1 MPKYIYEA
9 FSVSFINS
17 ICQTFNSMIEMWNKR
32 YAQNEYVYGK
42 EPNEFF
48 KEQILKLPNGKILL
62 PAEGEGR
69 NAVFAAQNNW
79 QVESFD
85 SSYKA
90 KDKAEKLAREKSV
103 ELNYEISSYE
113 DAKYEANTFDLIAL
127 IYAHSSNRQQNH
139 QKLIKFLKPGGMLI
153 LEGFSKDQ
161 INNLTGGPKSLDLLF
176 SPQELK
182 ADFDELSEIKLTET
196 ETYLNEGEHHMG
208 RASIIRLIGKK

>member
-1 MPKYIYEA
+1 LPKYIYEA

-85 SSYKA
+85 SSSEA
-90 KDKAEKLAREKSV
+90 KNKAENL
-103 ELNYEISSYE
+103 
-113 DAKYEANTFDLIAL
+113 AKYEANTFDLIAL